1 MKRVVMTPNPY
12 RDRDFACVRQAQRI
26 LEEAGVEV
34 KICLAFDVD
43 PSFQLPEGVPIS
55 NLQEELKSAE
65 ALICFGGDGTI
76 LHSSKLAM
84 RRNIPILGVNIGTVG
99 FMAELESGEMEQ
111 LARLARDDYRIDER
125 MTLYV
130 RLLHEGRVI
139 YRDVALNDAVV
150 TKGAVARVIQTAVF
164 LDGVEA
170 MNFSGDGLI
179 AATPTGSTAYS
190 MSAGGPIVEPQAD
203 NIILTPICAHDLQ
216 PRSLIAAPQRRVEIQ
231 IGRVNRRNAFLS
243 VDGGKAMRV
252 YGGDRIL
259 LECGNQKTKLLKLK
273 NTSFFDLVKSKLNQS
288 LRKD

>member
-12 RDRDFACVRQAQRI
+12 RDRDFACVREAKRV

-34 KICLAFDVD
+34 KVCLAFDVD
-43 PSFQLPEGVPIS
+43 PGFELPDNVAIS
-55 NLQEELKSAE
+55 DLQEEIKTAE

-76 LHSSKLAM
+76 LHASKTAM

-99 FMAELESGEMEQ
+99 FMAELESSEMSL
-111 LARLARDDYRIDER
+111 LARLADDDYQIDER
-125 MTLYV
+125 MTIFV
-130 RLLHEGRVI
+130 RLIHEGRVI
-139 YRDVALNDAVV
+139 YRDLALNDAVV
-150 TKGAVARVIQTAVF
+150 TKGAVARVIQTSVL

-216 PRSLIAAPQRRVEIQ
+216 PRSLIASPQRKVEIQ
-231 IGRVNRRNAFLS
+231 VGRVNRRNAFLS
-243 VDGGKAMRV
+243 VDGGKALRV

-259 LECGNQKTKLLKLK
+259 LEMGNQKTKLLKLK
-273 NTSFFDLVKSKLNQS
+273 NVTFFDIVKSKLNH
-288 LRKD
+288 

>member
-12 RDRDFACVRQAQRI
+12 RDRDFSCVREAQRV
-26 LEEAGVEV
+26 LEQAGVEV

-43 PSFQLPEGVPIS
+43 PSFALPQDVPITDL
-55 NLQEELKSAE
+55 NEGLKTAE

-76 LHSSKLAM
+76 LHTSKLAM

-99 FMAELESGEMEQ
+99 FMAELESSEMEL
-111 LARLARDDYRIDER
+111 LAGLAADDYTLDER
-125 MTLYV
+125 MTIFV
-130 RLLHEGRVI
+130 RLLHEGRII
-139 YRDVALNDAVV
+139 YRDTALNDAVI

-190 MSAGGPIVEPQAD
+190 MSAGGPIVEPSAD
-203 NIILTPICAHDLQ
+203 NIILTPICAHNLQ
-216 PRSLIAAPQRRVEIQ
+216 PRSLIASPQRRVEIQ
-231 IGRVNRRNAFLS
+231 VGRINRRNAFLS

-252 YGGDRIL
+252 YSGDRIF
-259 LECGNQKTKLLKLK
+259 LEMGNQKTKLLKLK
-273 NTSFFDLVKSKLNQS
+273 NTTFFDIVKSKLNQ
-288 LRKD
+288 

>member
-12 RDRDFACVRQAQRI
+12 RDRDFACVLQAQRI

-111 LARLARDDYRIDER
+111 LARLARDDYRVDER

-139 YRDVALNDAVV
+139 YRDVALNDAVI

-170 MNFSGDGLI
+170 MNFSGDGVI

>member
-1 MKRVVMTPNPY
+1 MKKVVMTPNPY
-12 RDRDFACVRQAQRI
+12 RDHDFSCVREAKRI
-26 LEEAGVEV
+26 LERAGVEV
-34 KICLAFDVD
+34 KVCLAFEVD
-43 PSFQLPEGVPIS
+43 SNFTLPYVVPLC

-76 LHSSKLAM
+76 LHTSKIAM

-99 FMAELESGEMEQ
+99 FMAELESGEME
-111 LARLARDDYRIDER
+111 LLSRLATDSYSVDER
-125 MTLYV
+125 MNLFV
-130 RLLHEGRVI
+130 RLIHEGKTI
-139 YRDVALNDAVV
+139 YRDLALNDAVV

-190 MSAGGPIVEPQAD
+190 MSSGGPIVEPQAD
-203 NIILTPICAHDLQ
+203 NIILTPICAHDLRT
-216 PRSLIAAPQRRVEIQ
+216 RSLIASHHRRVEIQ

-243 VDGGKAMRV
+243 VDGGKALRV

-259 LECGNQKTKLLKLK
+259 LETGNQKTKLLKLK
-273 NTSFFDLVKSKLNQS
+273 DTTFFDIIHSKLNH
-288 LRKD
+288 

>member
-1 MKRVVMTPNPY
+1 
-12 RDRDFACVRQAQRI
+12 
-26 LEEAGVEV
+26 
-34 KICLAFDVD
+34 
-43 PSFQLPEGVPIS
+43 
-55 NLQEELKSAE
+55 

-76 LHSSKLAM
+76 LHTSKIAM

-99 FMAELESGEMEQ
+99 FMAELEASEMDLLTH
-111 LARLARDDYRIDER
+111 LASDSYSIDER
-125 MTLYV
+125 LNLFV
-130 RLLHEGRVI
+130 RLIHEGRTV
-139 YRDVALNDAVV
+139 YRDLALNDAVV

-216 PRSLIAAPQRRVEIQ
+216 TRSLIASHHRRVEIQ

-243 VDGGKAMRV
+243 VDGGKAIRV

-259 LECGNQKTKLLKLK
+259 LEAGNQKTKLLKLK
-273 NTSFFDLVKSKLNQS
+273 DTTFFDIIHSKLNH
-288 LRKD
+288 

>member
-111 LARLARDDYRIDER
+111 LARLARDDYRVDER

-139 YRDVALNDAVV
+139 YRDVALNDAVI
-150 TKGAVARVIQTAVF
+150 TKGAVARVIQTSVF

-243 VDGGKAMRV
+243 VDGGKAVRV